1 MCGLHPVYI
10 YIWAV
15 FVVAGVAEAV
25 PISLYSKYLFSIIVN
40 ICGMHKIT
48 HKTWV
53 PLGQCSCLYTIKL
66 SPTSQSIVT
75 K

>member
-15 FVVAGVAEAV
+15 FVVAGVAVAV

-48 HKTWV
+48 HRTWA
-53 PLGQCSCLYTIKL
+53 LGFHLANVHVCTQSNYL
-66 SPTSQSIVT
+66 SQL
-75 K
+75 